1 MATYKFDWL
10 NGGSEIV
17 DPTITINSDNITI
30 FPSNMTID
38 VDVILETPN
47 GSKFGVRLFQVPV
60 VNMNYD
66 SETLGTRVMAKLAE
80 YEI

>member
-17 DPTITINSDNITI
+17 DPTVEINSDNITI

-38 VDVILETPN
+38 VDVILSTPN
-47 GSKFGVRLFQVPV
+47 GSKFGIRLFMIPV
-60 VNMNYD
+60 VDLNYD
-66 SETLGTRVMAKLAE
+66 PVTLQIRVLDKLKE
-80 YEI
+80 YEV